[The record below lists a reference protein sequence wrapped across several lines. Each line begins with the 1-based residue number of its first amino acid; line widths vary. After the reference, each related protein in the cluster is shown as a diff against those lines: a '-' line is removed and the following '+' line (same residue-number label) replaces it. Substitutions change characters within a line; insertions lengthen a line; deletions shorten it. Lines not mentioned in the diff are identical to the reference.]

1 MHDHLHLLTST
12 HLPQRPPQQQS
23 TNLKMSFLNN
33 VRNILPSISWL
44 LGPPPP
50 TGPFTP
56 TYGDVCQTRAL
67 LKSLKLPTELVL
79 SILEHAQ
86 YWPRHEISG
95 GGAQAAALRNRPSA
109 ATLCLSINVFDTPAV
124 QDALASGEHAK
135 IRKIEF
141 RVQSRDQGWTT
152 ERTQGTFSTSSWTE
166 VSILRD
172 ASNANS
178 RLRSPRLGNTS
189 ISCPQDYHNNVVS
202 CGWSL
207 VKRPESALQG
217 PQGGEGDFAWYLQGN
232 RVARPDSEEHTIV
245 WAVEGREEGNE
256 GSGSGEGFLQE
267 LREGDRVLVWAR
279 AKVSRRTLYVWRRS
293 RGLFGADMRQW
304 TGWQCIVEGVDVT
317 ISYGF

>member
-1 MHDHLHLLTST
+1 
-12 HLPQRPPQQQS
+12 
-23 TNLKMSFLNN
+23 MSFLNN

-109 ATLCLSINVFDTPAV
+109 ATLCLSINVFDTLAV

-135 IRKIEF
+135 LRKIEF

-152 ERTQGTFSTSSWTE
+152 ERTQGFRRLHGQRFRFCAMRAMPTRDFF
-166 VSILRD
+166 LRG
-172 ASNANS
+172 S
-178 RLRSPRLGNTS
+178 R
-189 ISCPQDYHNNVVS
+189 I
-202 CGWSL
+202 
-207 VKRPESALQG
+207 
-217 PQGGEGDFAWYLQGN
+217 
-232 RVARPDSEEHTIV
+232 
-245 WAVEGREEGNE
+245 
-256 GSGSGEGFLQE
+256 
-267 LREGDRVLVWAR
+267 
-279 AKVSRRTLYVWRRS
+279 RRS
-293 RGLFGADMRQW
+293 VPHR
-304 TGWQCIVEGVDVT
+304 IT
-317 ISYGF
+317 ITTWSAAVGRS